1 MQRALQ
7 STMAARLSLVRRSL
21 STAASSAAAPPPL
34 TWRES
39 LLKRKNGLVQI
50 FLAGTAMTMAM
61 HSVNLRNRG
70 DEVEA
75 DLTKRLHA
83 SVAARQA
90 LIHNAPAIAREMGLP
105 ATAEGNMR
113 RALED
118 LDMQYSNV
126 TAASAPKTPVA
137 TPAVATPTSTSKPA
151 SGGARATQGAGR
163 LVNKLVLLLLD
174 VGVGVRRDEMMVRE
188 RQARERVFS
197 DLKLF

>member
-7 STMAARLSLVRRSL
+7 STMAAARLSLFRRSL
-21 STAASSAAAPPPL
+21 STAASSAAVPPPL

-118 LDMQYSNV
+118 LDMHYSNV

-137 TPAVATPTSTSKPA
+137 TPAVATPTSTPKPA
-151 SGGARATQGAGR
+151 SGGGAP
-163 LVNKLVLLLLD
+163 LK
-174 VGVGVRRDEMMVRE
+174 E
-188 RQARERVFS
+188 QAVW
-197 DLKLF
+197 